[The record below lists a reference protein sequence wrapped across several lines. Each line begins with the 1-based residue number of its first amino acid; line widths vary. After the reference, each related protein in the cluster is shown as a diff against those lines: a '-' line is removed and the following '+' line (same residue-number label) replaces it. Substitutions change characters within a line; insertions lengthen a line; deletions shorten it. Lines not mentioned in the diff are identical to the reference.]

1 MKKKTIIL
9 PSLRYE
15 NAPDVD
21 ISLRVGLDEEKS
33 LLRNDDRDVVLDL
46 SVQFATERANSKK
59 YKFYGKMKMIFRN
72 LYLGTTDYRYLKSK
86 LFLESDGSDN
96 CFSGYLPYDEF
107 AFLRK
112 DLYRESINSSTV
124 SSLDGFTG
132 FDVSISGGNYHQE
145 ITNSNANAFNW
156 NTYLSYIESHDSEF
170 PMKYTVTGDT
180 LPPLSFVSGDGIPF
194 RVALT
199 SNAYV
204 LTSPVKHGI
213 SQGNIFSLMK
223 FPHHFTLDL
232 SVTPFIDLR
241 IT

>member
-124 SSLDGFTG
+124 SSLDGITG

-145 ITNSNANAFNW
+145 ITAVAIGVLFHVSTTILFESSKNHQFN
-156 NTYLSYIESHDSEF
+156 
-170 PMKYTVTGDT
+170 
-180 LPPLSFVSGDGIPF
+180 VSKMSAVV
-194 RVALT
+194 VAIIL
-199 SNAYV
+199 AY
-204 LTSPVKHGI
+204 
-213 SQGNIFSLMK
+213 
-223 FPHHFTLDL
+223 
-232 SVTPFIDLR
+232 FI
-241 IT
+241 